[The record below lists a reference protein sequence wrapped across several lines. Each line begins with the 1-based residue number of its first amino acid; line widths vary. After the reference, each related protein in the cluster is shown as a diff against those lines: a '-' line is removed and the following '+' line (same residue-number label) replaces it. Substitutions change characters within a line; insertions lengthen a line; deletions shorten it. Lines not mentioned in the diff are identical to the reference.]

1 MILGLADASHYEKAF
16 EKTML
21 PLLIRRS
28 IVLYLTGGEI
38 WQRRIKI
45 MLHLLWSSV
54 L

>member
-1 MILGLADASHYEKAF
+1 MILGLLYASRYEKTY

-45 MLHLLWSSV
+45 LLHLSMEQFY
-54 L
+54 